1 VACSIKAFVL
11 KSTSSAGNLGVLIP
25 VLSVLLKRIPLEA
38 KFQSR
43 LFKLFRDFWFFC
55 VVFGF
60 TDESSNTWPLHW
72 YRSVALIATKSPVLL
87 SKEHLK
93 SELHHNS
100 AFKNEQISPVLI
112 FFFNLMHSNFNQLT
126 YIN

>member
-1 VACSIKAFVL
+1 M
-11 KSTSSAGNLGVLIP
+11 P
-25 VLSVLLKRIPLEA
+25 VIL

-55 VVFGF
+55 VIFGF
-60 TDESSNTWPLHW
+60 TEETANIWPIQW
-72 YRSVALIATKSPVLL
+72 YKGVALIATKSPVLL

-100 AFKNEQISPVLI
+100 AFKNEQVSPVI
-112 FFFNLMHSNFNQLT
+112 IKFV
-126 YIN
+126 

>member
-1 VACSIKAFVL
+1 MFFFKA
-11 KSTSSAGNLGVLIP
+11 SSAAGNLGVLIP
-25 VLSVLLKRIPLEA
+25 VLSVLLKRMPYEDITS

-55 VVFGF
+55 VIFGF
-60 TDESSNTWPLHW
+60 AEESTSMWPASW
-72 YRSVALIATKSPVLL
+72 YVGVGLIATKSPVLL

-100 AFKNEQISPVLI
+100 AFKNEQVLPVY
-112 FFFNLMHSNFNQLT
+112 FNF
-126 YIN
+126 YF